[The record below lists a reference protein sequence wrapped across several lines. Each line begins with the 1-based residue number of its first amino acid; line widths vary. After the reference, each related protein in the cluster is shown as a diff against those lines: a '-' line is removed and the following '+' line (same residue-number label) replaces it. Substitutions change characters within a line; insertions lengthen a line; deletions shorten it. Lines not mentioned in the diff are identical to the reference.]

1 MPEVGDAIWEAEEG
15 LAAPASWDWRNEGAV
30 LGVKNQGACGSC
42 WAFSATGCL
51 EGQLAIKHK
60 KKISLSEQN
69 LMDCSTSYGNEACN
83 GGLMTQAF
91 EYVKNNGI
99 NSEADYPYEHKKGSC
114 RFQKNKSVTKVG
126 KIFSVSRSENALK
139 AAILSLFLDS
149 VGPISVGI
157 DASSLS
163 AYGGGVYNPRS
174 CSEVQL
180 NHGVLAVGYG
190 DTGNQEYWI
199 VKNSWGASWGE
210 NGYVRMARNHNN
222 KCGIVSMAN
231 YVDIA

>member
-1 MPEVGDAIWEAEEG
+1 
-15 LAAPASWDWRNEGAV
+15 
-30 LGVKNQGACGSC
+30 
-42 WAFSATGCL
+42 
-51 EGQLAIKHK
+51 
-60 KKISLSEQN
+60 
-69 LMDCSTSYGNEACN
+69 MDCSTSYGNEACN

-126 KIFSVSRSENALK
+126 K
-139 AAILSLFLDS
+139 S